1 MWTGVEPD
9 MVAVVAMMGSL
20 VFPAALVLL
29 GFAASAARRATARW
43 ATARWAG
50 RTETGRGVGAQAGE
64 ELHALLYAGKR
75 VQLEQRRIEL
85 VLRDDEHDGAPPRTG
100 IDLAAGT
107 ARIRRPGN

>member
-1 MWTGVEPD
+1 
-9 MVAVVAMMGSL
+9 MVALVAVMGSL
-20 VFPAALVLL
+20 VFPAALVLA
-29 GFAASAARRATARW
+29 GFAASAARRAA
-43 ATARWAG
+43 ARWAG
-50 RTETGRGVGAQAGE
+50 PTGGERGVGAQAGE

-107 ARIRRPGN
+107 ARIRRPIG

>member
-1 MWTGVEPD
+1 
-9 MVAVVAMMGSL
+9 MVAVVAVMGSL

-43 ATARWAG
+43 AG
-50 RTETGRGVGAQAGE
+50 RTETGCGVGAQAGE

-107 ARIRRPGN
+107 ARIRRPGT

>member
-1 MWTGVEPD
+1 
-9 MVAVVAMMGSL
+9 MVAVVAVMGSL

-107 ARIRRPGN
+107 ARIRGSGN

>member
-1 MWTGVEPD
+1 
-9 MVAVVAMMGSL
+9 MVALVAVMGSL

-29 GFAASAARRATARW
+29 GFAASATRRAAVRW
-43 ATARWAG
+43 TGPA
-50 RTETGRGVGAQAGE
+50 ESGRGVGAQAGE

-107 ARIRRPGN
+107 ARIRPSGSGS

>member
-1 MWTGVEPD
+1 

>member
-1 MWTGVEPD
+1 

-50 RTETGRGVGAQAGE
+50 VRTETGRGVGAQAGE

>member
-1 MWTGVEPD
+1 
-9 MVAVVAMMGSL
+9 MVALVAVMGSL

-29 GFAASAARRATARW
+29 GFAASAARRATARR

-50 RTETGRGVGAQAGE
+50 PTGEARGVGAQAGE

-107 ARIRRPGN
+107 ARIRRPATD